1 MSALEGNPLLII
13 IGGPTAS
20 GKTSLSIELAQ
31 ELNTEIISAD
41 SRQCYRELSIGTAKP
56 SPEERSLVRHHFV
69 DSHSIHEKFSAGLFA
84 NQAHNL
90 LEQLFMTNRT
100 VIATGGTG
108 LYLKALTGNIDQL
121 PSVPSSFREVA
132 ANLYRTEGIEGLR
145 EYVNK
150 HDPEYYLK
158 VDIQNPAR
166 LIRAAEVIMSSGR
179 PYSSFLGK
187 QKPELPWKANSFAL
201 SMNREELYTRIN
213 QRVDRMMEQG
223 LEAEVRSLLPFRE
236 HQARQTV
243 GYRELFDYFDGRTGL
258 TESVESIKQHS
269 RNFAKRQITWFR
281 NQGEY
286 QFMSA
291 REIKETVLKLKS

>member
-1 MSALEGNPLLII
+1 MSALDGNPLLII

-90 LEQLFMTNRT
+90 LEQLFRNNRT

-121 PSVPSSFREVA
+121 PSVPPLF
-132 ANLYRTEGIEGLR
+132 
-145 EYVNK
+145 
-150 HDPEYYLK
+150 
-158 VDIQNPAR
+158 
-166 LIRAAEVIMSSGR
+166 
-179 PYSSFLGK
+179 GK
-187 QKPELPWKANSFAL
+187 W
-201 SMNREELYTRIN
+201 
-213 QRVDRMMEQG
+213 
-223 LEAEVRSLLPFRE
+223 
-236 HQARQTV
+236 RQT
-243 GYRELFDYFDGRTGL
+243 FTGL
-258 TESVESIKQHS
+258 K
-269 RNFAKRQITWFR
+269 
-281 NQGEY
+281 G
-286 QFMSA
+286 
-291 REIKETVLKLKS
+291 